1 MIKKVLIANRG
12 EIARRI
18 IRTCKQ
24 LGIQTV
30 AVYSDA
36 DQNALFKKD
45 ADEAYHIGPSQV
57 QQSYL
62 QLDSIIEV
70 AKQTNADAIHP
81 GYGFLSE
88 SPAFAER
95 CREENIIFIG
105 PEADILRLM
114 GSKIEARKAMI
125 EAGVPVIPGT
135 DRAVGS
141 AEEAVRFAEEIG
153 YPVMLKASA
162 GGGGIGMEIVHSAD
176 GLKKA
181 FENNSKR
188 AASFFGDGA
197 MFLEKHIQN
206 SRHIEV
212 QILADQHNHTIH
224 LFERECSIQRRNQKV
239 LEEAPSP
246 SISEQL
252 REQLGRTAVIA
263 AEAIHYSNAG
273 TIEFLV
279 DESGKFYFLEM
290 NTRIQVEHPVTEE
303 ITGVDIVKE
312 QINIANNQVLSF
324 KQEEI
329 AIKGHAIEV
338 RIYAEDPIRFFPSPG
353 KITALELPEG
363 KDVRNECAVTSGDT
377 VTPFYDPMIAKLIV
391 YGENRS
397 EAIDKLEEALRQF
410 NIEGI
415 KTNILMLQEII
426 TYEAFLKG
434 NTQTS
439 FLSKYYQ
446 PNSGGK

>member
-57 QQSYL
+57 QKSYL
-62 QLDSIIEV
+62 QLDKIMEV
-70 AKQTNADAIHP
+70 AEISNVDAIHP

-88 SPAFAER
+88 SPTFAER

-125 EAGVPVIPGT
+125 KAGVPVIPGT
-135 DRAVGS
+135 DHAVDS
-141 AEEAVRFAEEIG
+141 ARDAVAIAEQIG

-162 GGGGIGMEIVHSAD
+162 GGGGIGMEVVHSAAE
-176 GLKKA
+176 LQKA

-188 AASFFGDGA
+188 AETFFGDGA
-197 MFLEKHIQN
+197 MFLEKHLQN

-212 QILADQHNHTIH
+212 QVLADHHGNTVH

-246 SISEQL
+246 AISEEL
-252 REQLGRTAVIA
+252 RVNLGKTAVKA
-263 AEAIHYSNAG
+263 AEAIHYTNAG

-279 DESGKFYFLEM
+279 DEKEHFYFLEM
-290 NTRIQVEHPVTEE
+290 NTRIQVEHPITEE
-303 ITGVDIVKE
+303 ITGIDIVKE
-312 QINIANNQVLSF
+312 QINIANNQVLPF
-324 KQEEI
+324 QQDEI
-329 AIKGHAIEV
+329 QRNGHAIEV

-353 KITALELPEG
+353 TITRLELPKGEG
-363 KDVRNECAVTSGDT
+363 VRNECAVTSGDK
-377 VTPFYDPMIAKLIV
+377 VTPFYDPMVAKLVV

-397 EAIDKLEEALRQF
+397 EAIDKLKETLHQF
-410 NIEGI
+410 KVEGI
-415 KTNILMLQEII
+415 KTNIPMLQEII
-426 TYEAFLKG
+426 TYEAFIEG
-434 NTQTS
+434 DTQTS
-439 FLSKYYQ
+439 FLRKYYQ
-446 PNSGGK
+446 PTTGGN

>member
-24 LGIQTV
+24 LSIQTV

-36 DQNALFKKD
+36 DENALFKKD
-45 ADEAYHIGPSQV
+45 ADEAYPIGPAQV

-62 QLDSIIEV
+62 QLDNIIEV
-70 AKQTNADAIHP
+70 AKKTNADAIHP

-105 PEADILRLM
+105 PGADILKLM

-135 DRAVGS
+135 DRAVES
-141 AEEAVRFAEEIG
+141 AEVAIRFAEQIG

-176 GLKKA
+176 ELQKA

-212 QILADQHNHTIH
+212 QILADHHHHTVH

-239 LEEAPSP
+239 LEEAASP

-252 REQLGRTAVIA
+252 REELGKTAVIA
-263 AEAIHYSNAG
+263 AEAIHYTNAG

-279 DESGKFYFLEM
+279 DESEQFYFLEM
-290 NTRIQVEHPVTEE
+290 NTRIQVEHPITEE
-303 ITGVDIVKE
+303 ITGIDIVKE
-312 QINIANNQVLSF
+312 QINIANNKALSF

-329 AIKGHAIEV
+329 TRNGHAIEV
-338 RIYAEDPIRFFPSPG
+338 RIYAEDPIRFLPSPG
-353 KITALELPEG
+353 TITKLELPEG
-363 KDVRNECAVTSGDT
+363 EGIRNECAVASGDT
-377 VTPFYDPMIAKLIV
+377 VTPFYDPMIAKLIA
-391 YGENRS
+391 YGKNRS
-397 EAIDKLEEALRQF
+397 ESIHNLEVALHQF
-410 NIEGI
+410 TAEGI
-415 KTNILMLQEII
+415 KTNIPMLREII

-434 NTQTS
+434 DTQTS